1 VSVLRIRL
9 FGDPILRG
17 VAKPIARWDARLMT
31 LAQDMVET
39 MRSANGV
46 GLAAPQIGEPVAI
59 MIAQLPDEIEPM
71 EPLILANPEIVGEEG
86 VETSKEGC
94 LSIPDVEED
103 VERAARVRVRGL
115 LPSGE
120 IVEVDASG
128 YLARILQHEI
138 DHLKGIL
145 FIDKISPLKRRLLK
159 KTLAEIKK
167 RSEET
172 RGART

>member
-1 VSVLRIRL
+1 MSVLRIRL
-9 FGDPILRG
+9 YGDPVLRG
-17 VAKPIARWDARLMT
+17 VAKPIPRWDERLVA

-39 MRSANGV
+39 MHAANGV

-59 MIAQLPDEIEPM
+59 MVAQLPDDIEPM
-71 EPLILANPEIVGEEG
+71 EPLILANPEILLEEG
-86 VETSKEGC
+86 AETSKEGC

-103 VERAARVRVRGL
+103 VERAVRVRVRGL

-120 IVEVDASG
+120 MVEVDVSG

-145 FIDKISPLKRRLLK
+145 FIDKISALKRRLLK
-159 KTLAEIKK
+159 RTLSEIKK
-167 RSEET
+167 QSEET

>member
-9 FGDPILRG
+9 YGDPILRG

-31 LAQDMVET
+31 LAQDMIET
-39 MRSANGV
+39 MHSANGV
-46 GLAAPQIGEPVAI
+46 GLAAPQIGEPLAI
-59 MIAQLPDEIEPM
+59 MIAQLPDDIEPM
-71 EPLILANPEIVGEEG
+71 EPLILANPEIIVEEG
-86 VETSKEGC
+86 AETGKEGC

-103 VERAARVRVRGL
+103 VERATRVRVRGL

-120 IVEVDASG
+120 TVEVDATG
-128 YLARILQHEI
+128 YLSRILQHEI

-159 KTLAEIKK
+159 KTLSEIKK